1 MKYLA
6 TGSLICPLA
15 LKVLYNCPRRLFH
28 LFHTFSSQIIS
39 WESKSI
45 EKNSQDGLSE
55 SLSSFSWQINPIL
68 SNLSHLLVSQTLSI
82 KQHRVDTYSVF
93 PSAHFKALLSSR
105 IAVLRHWVSAASLC
119 AAARLLVELEL
130 AKVQLRIHIWIS
142 ALQCNKKV
150 VKMCSAVLSA
160 KKWKKKAKK
169 YAVPFS
175 LLEHSSDPRGSQNQ

>member
-1 MKYLA
+1 MVSLECRTLMKYLA

-15 LKVLYNCPRRLFH
+15 LKVLHNCPRRLFH

-105 IAVLRHWVSAASLC
+105 IAVPRRCLSCASQPFC
-119 AAARLLVELEL
+119 CAARLLVELEL
-130 AKVQLRIHIWIS
+130 AKVQQLCYS
-142 ALQCNKKV
+142 YLNFGFA
-150 VKMCSAVLSA
+150 AV
-160 KKWKKKAKK
+160 
-169 YAVPFS
+169 
-175 LLEHSSDPRGSQNQ
+175 